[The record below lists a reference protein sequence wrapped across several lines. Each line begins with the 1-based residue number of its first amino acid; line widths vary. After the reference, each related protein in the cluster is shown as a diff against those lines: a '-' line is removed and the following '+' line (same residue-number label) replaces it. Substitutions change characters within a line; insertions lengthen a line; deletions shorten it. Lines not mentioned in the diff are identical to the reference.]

1 MVLVL
6 DEGRSIASVAHLL
19 GIGASTLGGWVRQAR
34 IDRGER
40 EGLCPGSCDHER
52 LVNGVGNSTGC
63 CSVKLGVIKLFG
75 CLVVLWVGATACT
88 SSDTATTALEPP
100 IEGAVGEVPGSDTAA
115 TTSTVLEPAADAAED
130 PAAATA
136 DTTTTVLEPVADR
149 LPAEPAA
156 PTDSMIPDQDCVTLT
171 GSEPWIILVDRS
183 EPQECLVVA
192 EFQNVQVWNKGS
204 EPRTVDWPD
213 RERRVAS
220 DDHFDTGPIGDVLQ
234 AGPNEID
241 AAPLSMPIIWLLPE
255 SLSPTAGIDGIDDGF
270 GPVRVG
276 MTLDE
281 ASAALGL
288 ELEVSFV
295 ASDPPALYPWEA
307 VVSGGPYSPTLLADG
322 PGGGTSVIGEILLHD
337 PRD

>member
-1 MVLVL
+1 
-6 DEGRSIASVAHLL
+6 
-19 GIGASTLGGWVRQAR
+19 
-34 IDRGER
+34 
-40 EGLCPGSCDHER
+40 
-52 LVNGVGNSTGC
+52 
-63 CSVKLGVIKLFG
+63 
-75 CLVVLWVGATACT
+75 
-88 SSDTATTALEPP
+88 
-100 IEGAVGEVPGSDTAA
+100 
-115 TTSTVLEPAADAAED
+115 
-130 PAAATA
+130 
-136 DTTTTVLEPVADR
+136 
-149 LPAEPAA
+149 
-156 PTDSMIPDQDCVTLT
+156 MIPDQDCVTLT
-171 GSEPWIILVDRS
+171 GSEPWIVLVDRS

-204 EPRTVDWPD
+204 ETRTVDWPD

-241 AAPLSMPIIWLLPE
+241 AAPFPMPIIWLLPE
-255 SLSPTAGIDGIDDGF
+255 SLSPTAGIDDGF

-281 ASAALGL
+281 AGAALGL

-307 VVSGGPYSPTLLADG
+307 VVSGDPYSPTFLADG
-322 PGGGTSVIGEILLHD
+322 PVDGTSVIGEILLHD